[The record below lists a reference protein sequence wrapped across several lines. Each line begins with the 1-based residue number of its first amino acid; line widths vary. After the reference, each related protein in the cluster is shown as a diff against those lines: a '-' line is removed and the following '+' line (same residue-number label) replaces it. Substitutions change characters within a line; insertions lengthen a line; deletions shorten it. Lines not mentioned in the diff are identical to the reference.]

1 MNIDAVNSS
10 QGDDAMDMRLWEYI
24 DGIADEKERSV
35 IEKLIREN
43 SEWRS
48 KYQDLLEVHQ
58 LVQATELEQPSMRF
72 TKNVMEEISRMQIA
86 PAAKKY
92 LNNKVIW
99 GIGFFFIIMIVG
111 FLIYGIAQIDW
122 TATRDAKS
130 ALGID
135 LDKVDYGKIFNN
147 TFVNIFMMMNV
158 VLGLFLLERY
168 LSNRNKKLMEQS

>member
-72 TKNVMEEISRMQIA
+72 TKKCNGRNIQDADSSCCKKISQ
-86 PAAKKY
+86 
-92 LNNKVIW
+92 
-99 GIGFFFIIMIVG
+99 
-111 FLIYGIAQIDW
+111 
-122 TATRDAKS
+122 
-130 ALGID
+130 
-135 LDKVDYGKIFNN
+135 
-147 TFVNIFMMMNV
+147 
-158 VLGLFLLERY
+158 
-168 LSNRNKKLMEQS
+168 